1 MCLITDVILLADVFV
16 AYRKKMYNVY
26 GLDPLY
32 CISTPGFTNWAILKM
47 KCIEIILITNL
58 NIHLMIENRIR
69 GGRYEPTYY
78 HARANNKYVN
88 PNFDKNKE
96 KRIIYD

>member
-1 MCLITDVILLADVFV
+1 
-16 AYRKKMYNVY
+16 
-26 GLDPLY
+26 
-32 CISTPGFTNWAILKM
+32 
-47 KCIEIILITNL
+47 
-58 NIHLMIENRIR
+58 MIENRIR

-78 HARANNKYVN
+78 HARANNNYVN